1 MATASAL
8 VNIMIAAARKAAGK
22 MNRDFGEV
30 EHLQVSKKGPADFV
44 TAADRKAEDIIVRAL
59 SESRPGYGFLL
70 EEGGEI
76 KGTDPSHRF
85 IIDPLDGT
93 TNFIHAIPHF
103 AISIALER
111 HGEIVAGV
119 VYDPTRDE
127 MFRAERFKGAFVN
140 DRRIEV
146 SARTKLHESVI
157 ATGIPHMGKTGHAR
171 FHTELHR
178 IAPKVAGIRRLGSA
192 ALDLAWLAAGRYD
205 GYWERDLALW
215 DVAAGALIA
224 REAGAILTDEGE
236 MNEKSTVDPSIIIAG
251 APGIQPLLHALIVSP
266 PKA

>member
-8 VNIMIAAARKAAGK
+8 LNVMMAAARKAAGK
-22 MNRDFGEV
+22 LNRDFGEV

-44 TAADRKAEDIIVRAL
+44 SAADRKSEDILVRTL
-59 SESRPGYGFLL
+59 SETRPGYGFLL

-93 TNFIHAIPHF
+93 TNFLHAIPHF

-111 HGEIVAGV
+111 KGEIVAGV
-119 VYDPTRDE
+119 VYDPSRDE

-140 DRRIEV
+140 ERRIQV
-146 SARTKLHESVI
+146 SARTKLPDAVI
-157 ATGIPHMGKTGHAR
+157 ATGVPHLGKTGHAR
-171 FHTELHR
+171 FLKELHR
-178 IAPKVAGIRRLGSA
+178 VTPKVAGIRRFGSA

-205 GYWERDLALW
+205 AYWERDLALW

-224 REAGAILTDEGE
+224 REAGAIITDEGE
-236 MNEKSTVDPSIIIAG
+236 PNEASTVDPAIIIAG
-251 APGIQPLLHALIVSP
+251 NPDIQPLLHALIVEP
-266 PKA
+266 PQS

>member
-1 MATASAL
+1 MAQASAL
-8 VNIMIAAARKAAGK
+8 LNIMTAAARRAAGK
-22 MNRDFGEV
+22 LNRDFGEV
-30 EHLQVSKKGPADFV
+30 ENLQVSKKGPADFV
-44 TAADRKAEDIIVRAL
+44 SAADRKSEEILVRLL

-93 TNFIHAIPHF
+93 TNFLHAIPHF

-111 HGEIVAGV
+111 HGEIIAGV
-119 VYDPTRDE
+119 VYDPIRDE

-146 SARTKLHESVI
+146 SSRTKLHDSVL

-171 FHTELHR
+171 FLKELHR
-178 IAPKVAGIRRLGSA
+178 ISPKVSSVRRFGSA

-205 GYWERDLALW
+205 GYWERDLAIW

-224 REAGAILTDEGE
+224 REAGALLTDEGE
-236 MNEKSTVDPSIIIAG
+236 VNEKSTVNPDIIIAG
-251 APGIQPLLHALIVSP
+251 APGIHPLLHALIINTNAS
-266 PKA
+266 